1 MKLPYG
7 REASKHMSNGREKKK
22 LQRKIS
28 QSKKTVILY
37 RAMIFIFVLE
47 DTPSEQTIYLL
58 PFN

>member
-1 MKLPYG
+1 MEG
-7 REASKHMSNGREKKK
+7 RQANICQMVGGKKKK